1 MLQHLIQVSLYKLPM
16 QYICNINAIYKTAKQ
31 CVYMYDVARVPL
43 CRVNFSLN
51 SLTEKPKLSS
61 LKLSL
66 N

>member
-1 MLQHLIQVSLYKLPM
+1 M

-43 CRVNFSLN
+43 WRVNFSFN

-61 LKLSL
+61 LIL
-66 N
+66 NLN